1 MNKIAKMLD
10 EKLQSLDP
18 KLAEDLASTVLE
30 AIKRAEQKHGE
41 ANGWPEGYFE
51 ETAGSFADEP
61 LERAPQG
68 ELPQREQW

>member
-10 EKLQSLDP
+10 EKLRSLDP
-18 KLAEDLASTVLE
+18 KLAEDLASTVLK
-30 AIKRAEQKHGE
+30 AIKQAEQKHGE
-41 ANGWPEGYFE
+41 SNGWPEGYFE
-51 ETAGSFADEP
+51 ETAGCFADEA

>member
-10 EKLQSLDP
+10 EKLRSLDP
-18 KLAEDLASTVLE
+18 KLAEDLTSTVLE
-30 AIKRAEQKHGE
+30 AIKRAEQQHGE
-41 ANGWPEGYFE
+41 SSGWPEGYFE

-68 ELPQREQW
+68 ELPKRDEW

>member
-1 MNKIAKMLD
+1 MNKIAKILD

-18 KLAEDLASTVLE
+18 KQAEALASTVLE
-30 AIKRAEQKHGE
+30 AIKQIDRSNDA

-68 ELPQREQW
+68 ELPERDEW